1 MKCPSCGSTDL
12 RKKGTRGNDRQ
23 RMKCNKCYKYFTVKK
38 ETKATV
44 EMKVPEIVTWR
55 DLTKVAKE
63 HQKLR
68 QDMSF
73 DHTEAR
79 AKVDKD
85 SIVLLPLA
93 DFHWGNEG
101 TDYLFIESIT
111 DYVKQ
116 NNIYVVLIG
125 DILDSFFI
133 QFKNASVIFEQVM
146 NPEEQLHFLESWLEE
161 IEPYL
166 LACTWDNHSTMRAEA
181 IIGHDFFGKLQSR
194 FAPFFSGIGKL
205 NLQVKNVNYEIVLT
219 HKGKGKSM
227 YNALHSLQNI
237 DRFLTECDI
246 AMGGHYHNP
255 AFGMM
260 EIRGKNIYTIQTG
273 TAEIQDLFSQ
283 RHFRF
288 GQAQCSFP
296 CLVLSGSE
304 KRIIPFERVEDAVK
318 FRDK

>member
-1 MKCPSCGSTDL
+1 MKCKDCL
-12 RKKGTRGNDRQ
+12 RN
-23 RMKCNKCYKYFTVKK
+23 FSVKK
-38 ETKATV
+38 ETKITV
-44 EMKVPEIVTWR
+44 EMKTPEIVTWR

-73 DHTEAR
+73 DHTEAH

-93 DFHWGNEG
+93 DLHWGNKG

-116 NNIYVVLIG
+116 NNVYVVLIG
-125 DILDSFFI
+125 DIVDNFMT
-133 QFKNASVIFEQVM
+133 QFKNAAAIFEQVM

-161 IEPYL
+161 IEPYI
-166 LACTWDNHSTMRAEA
+166 LACTWSNHESMRAEA
-181 IIGHDFFGKLQSR
+181 IVGHDYFGKLQSR

-205 NLQVKNVNYEIVLT
+205 NLQVKNISYEIVLT
-219 HKGKGKSM
+219 HKGKGKSI
-227 YNALHSLQNI
+227 YNSLHGLQNI

-273 TAEIQDLFSQ
+273 TAEVQDLFSQ

-296 CLVLSGSE
+296 CLLLNGIE
-304 KRIIPFERVEDAVK
+304 KRIIPFERVEDAIK